1 MSRLPRFRGT
11 INLDF
16 THTTKSARCF
26 GLAFRSPLASR
37 HAPLF
42 LKRRYASAMDEAFAL
57 GRTGALRRGR
67 RLEYLT
73 IGWNLLEGLVAVVA
87 GAMAGSISLVGFGMD
102 SFVEVVSGAAVL
114 WRIRVDA
121 DVARRELNEK
131 RALKVVGGCFLAL
144 AAYIAYESARDLWTK
159 TAPEHS
165 VPGIILACASLVV
178 MAVLSR
184 AKFKVG
190 SVLRSAAMKAD
201 ARQTQFCMYL
211 SGILLG
217 GLLLN
222 GFFGLWWADPLAAL
236 VMVPIIANEGIE
248 NLKGNRCECGA

>member
-1 MSRLPRFRGT
+1 MGET
-11 INLDF
+11 
-16 THTTKSARCF
+16 
-26 GLAFRSPLASR
+26 
-37 HAPLF
+37 
-42 LKRRYASAMDEAFAL
+42 FAL
-57 GRTGALRRGR
+57 ERTGALRRGR

-73 IGWNLLEGLVAVVA
+73 IGWNLVEGLVAVVA

-102 SFVEVVSGAAVL
+102 SFVEVVSGTAVF

-131 RALKVVGGCFLAL
+131 RALKVVGSCFLAL
-144 AAYIAYESARDLWTK
+144 AAYIAYESAMDLWTK
-159 TAPEHS
+159 TAPERS

-190 SVLRSAAMKAD
+190 NVLRSAAMKAD
-201 ARQTQFCMYL
+201 AKQTQFCMYL
-211 SGILLG
+211 SGILLS

-236 VMVPIIANEGIE
+236 VMVPIIANEGVE